1 MGVEEA
7 EIIEAPMEEGNQG
20 EAHPIQRE
28 GEAEEQEEEVRMEP
42 SPVRPV
48 GEPSRFT
55 GLVTVEP
62 SKLNIHGQTPTTR
75 LSIGQTP
82 RKEGVP

>member
-1 MGVEEA
+1 MGVGEGEA
-7 EIIEAPMEEGNQG
+7 ENQG
-20 EAHPIQRE
+20 KAHPIQEEVRIE
-28 GEAEEQEEEVRMEP
+28 EEAEEQEGGVLMEP

-62 SKLNIHGQTPTTR
+62 SKLNIHGQTPTTK
-75 LSIGQTP
+75 LLHGQTP
-82 RKEGVP
+82 RKERLP